1 MTGEGGGEIEPTMTE
16 LECRFSVFLSFFFF
30 FFFWRRGGGGGGE
43 SGGLVATFF
52 LLKSIEQRAPEESKQ
67 SMGTEIGMVS
77 TRKQLK
83 TTISIVSDMFSQER
97 TKKTSLSR

>member
-16 LECRFSVFLSFFFF
+16 LECEFSVFLSFFFF
-30 FFFWRRGGGGGGE
+30 FFFGGGGGGGG

-67 SMGTEIGMVS
+67 SMGAEIGMVS
-77 TRKQLK
+77 TRNDTYCK
-83 TTISIVSDMFSQER
+83 
-97 TKKTSLSR
+97 